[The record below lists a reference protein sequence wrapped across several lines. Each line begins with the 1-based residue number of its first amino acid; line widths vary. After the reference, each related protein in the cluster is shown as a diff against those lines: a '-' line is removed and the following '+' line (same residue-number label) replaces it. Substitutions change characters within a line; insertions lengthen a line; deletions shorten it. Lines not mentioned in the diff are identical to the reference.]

1 MKKKDLTTEIEQLIA
16 TYKNGWISY
25 AELYFELQ
33 KYPVEERDKV
43 LALHILKK

>member
-1 MKKKDLTTEIEQLIA
+1 MAQKDLTAEIEKLIT

-25 AELYFELQ
+25 AELCFELR
-33 KYPVEERDKV
+33 KYPIEERDKV